1 MIRKAGLMSTLG
13 STLGTLETIM
23 VETTKAV
30 DTLSS
35 FNTNWAEARELEL
48 AKSRFERDIEWMR
61 LGEAVLTTQFNK
73 EAIQA
78 AKDRYIDDK

>member
-30 DTLSS
+30 DTLSTYNS
-35 FNTNWAEARELEL
+35 NWAEARQLDI
-48 AKSRFERDIEWMR
+48 AKSRFERDIEWMQ
-61 LGEAVLTTQFNK
+61 LGKAVLSTQFDEEAVN
-73 EAIQA
+73 A
-78 AKDRYIDDK
+78 AKARYLDNK

>member
-1 MIRKAGLMSTLG
+1 MVRKAGIMSTLA
-13 STLGTLETIM
+13 STLGTIETVM
-23 VETTKAV
+23 SEVTTAV

-35 FNTNWAEARELEL
+35 YNSNWAEARQLDL
-48 AKSRFERDIEWMR
+48 ARNRFERDLEWMK

-78 AKDRYIDDK
+78 AKDRYIDSK